1 MCMNMMF
8 RSPSTSLPLA
18 LLFQPGFS
26 RVYTFPGVFR
36 NYCDNMVAVV
46 HRVILIV
53 HTKHDYVSVKCIC
66 EYIYAAHSYI
76 DLYPVLKLFRA

>member
-1 MCMNMMF
+1 
-8 RSPSTSLPLA
+8 
-18 LLFQPGFS
+18 
-26 RVYTFPGVFR
+26 
-36 NYCDNMVAVV
+36 MVAVV